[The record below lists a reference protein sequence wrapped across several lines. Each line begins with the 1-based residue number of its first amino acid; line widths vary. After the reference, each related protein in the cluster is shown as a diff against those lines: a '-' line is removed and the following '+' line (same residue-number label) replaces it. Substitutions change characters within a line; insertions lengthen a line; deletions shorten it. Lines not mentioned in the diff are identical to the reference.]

1 MTTAQASSLQHST
14 QALAVTRFPILLF
27 VAWRNIWRNPIRS
40 SLTISALASGL
51 IMVILYASMLEGMT
65 RQLVHF
71 ATDISTSHMQ
81 VHRQAFIDDQ
91 DLYATLPW
99 SYMQQLKQDFP
110 AVKVSPRLYAAGL
123 ASSTTTSTGVL
134 IKAVAPKTEP
144 DVTQMLQHVRHGEL
158 NLGIADITE
167 NGFQRYN
174 LVIGAQLAK
183 NMKVNPGDELVLVTQ
198 AADGSIGNALY
209 RIAAVLKPLEPNFDR
224 MGVLMSIEA
233 YQQLM
238 YLQDGFHELAIKV
251 DEMKELNAIQ
261 QSVTNRLDQLKKIK
275 PLDELGGEAV
285 VRNWRQL
292 SPAVADMLEM
302 SKAFVFI
309 IGFIIISLASLGML
323 NTMLMAVHERTH
335 EFGILL
341 AIGMKRRWLLVMVLV
356 ESFFLALVSAVVGS
370 LIGLVINDYFEK
382 YGIDFS
388 RSMPDGYDWAG
399 LVFEPVMKGY
409 LLPGDLLMACLM
421 MIIVTMLASLIPSW
435 RTVRLKPAEVM
446 R

>member
-1 MTTAQASSLQHST
+1 MTTLTHSSMLGR
-14 QALAVTRFPILLF
+14 LPILIF
-27 VAWRNIWRNPIRS
+27 VAWRNIWRNPVRS
-40 SLTISALASGL
+40 TLTISALASGL
-51 IMVILYASMLEGMT
+51 IMVILYASLLEGMS
-65 RQLVHF
+65 RQMVHF

-81 VHRQAFIDDQ
+81 LHRQAFIDDQ

-99 SYMQQLKQDFP
+99 SYMEKIKQDFP
-110 AVKVSPRLYAAGL
+110 GLNISPRLYAAGL
-123 ASSTTTSTGVL
+123 ASSATTSTGVL
-134 IKAVAPKTEP
+134 IKAVDPKSEP
-144 DVTQMLQHVRHGEL
+144 EVTQMLQHVRHGKL
-158 NLGIADITE
+158 DLGIADTTAS
-167 NGFQRYN
+167 GFTRYN

-224 MGVLMSIEA
+224 MGVLMSIKA

-238 YLQDGFHELAIKV
+238 YLNEGFHELAIKV
-251 DEMKELNAIQ
+251 NELEQLEDIQ
-261 QSVTNRLDQLKKIK
+261 AAVMNRMNQLTRAK
-275 PLDELGGEAV
+275 PLDELGGQPV

-292 SPAVADMLEM
+292 SPAVADLLEL
-302 SKAFVFI
+302 SKSFVFI

-341 AIGMKRRWLLVMVLV
+341 AIGMKRRWLLLMVLF
-356 ESFFLALVSAVVGS
+356 ESFFLALVSALVGS
-370 LIGLVINDYFEK
+370 LIGLVINDYFEE

-388 RSMPDGYDWAG
+388 QSMPDGYDWAG
-399 LVFEPVMKGY
+399 MIFEPIMKGH
-409 LLPGDLLMACLM
+409 LLASDLFYACIM
-421 MIIVTMLASLIPSW
+421 MIFITVLASLIPSW
-435 RTVRLKPAEVM
+435 RIVRLKPAEVM

>member
-1 MTTAQASSLQHST
+1 MKNYKPASAFSRL
-14 QALAVTRFPILLF
+14 PILIF

-40 SLTISALASGL
+40 VLTISALASGL
-51 IMVILYASMLEGMT
+51 IMVILYASLLEGMT
-65 RQLVHF
+65 RQMVRF
-71 ATDISTSHMQ
+71 ATEISTSHIQ
-81 VHRQAFIDDQ
+81 VHRQAYIDDQ
-91 DLYATLPW
+91 DIYATLPW
-99 SYMQQLKQDFP
+99 SYMEKIQQEFP
-110 AVKVSPRLYAAGL
+110 QIKLSARLYAAGL
-123 ASSTTTSTGVL
+123 ASSTDTSTGVL
-134 IKAVAPKTEP
+134 IKAVNPKRENT
-144 DVTQMLQHVRHGEL
+144 VTKMLQHVRHGKL
-158 NLGIADITE
+158 DLGIADTTE
-167 NGFQRYN
+167 SGFVRYN

-183 NMKVNPGDELVLVTQ
+183 NMKVEPGDELVLVTQ

-238 YLQDGFHELAIKV
+238 YLNDGFHELAIKV
-251 DEMKELNAIQ
+251 DDMTQLENIQASIIKKLNKLTA
-261 QSVTNRLDQLKKIK
+261 TH
-275 PLDELGGEAV
+275 PLDKLGGNPV

-292 SPAVADMLEM
+292 SPAVADLLEL
-302 SKAFVFI
+302 SKVFVLI

-341 AIGMKRRWLLVMVLV
+341 AIGMKRRWLLLMVLV
-356 ESFFLALVSAVVGS
+356 ESFFLSLVSAIAGS
-370 LIGLVINDYFEK
+370 IIGLIINDYFEK

-388 RSMPDGYDWAG
+388 QSMPDGYDWAG
-399 LVFEPVMKGY
+399 MIFEPVMKGY
-409 LLPGDLLMACLM
+409 LEPSDLVYACLM

-435 RTVRLKPAEVM
+435 RTVSLKPAEVM